1 MARTEREL
9 SDVQWAKLAP
19 LLPPQRPR
27 MGRPPKDHRLI
38 VEAFVWLDRTGVPWR
53 YLPGEF
59 GSWATVASRFY
70 RWRRQGVW
78 DRALQALQADADARG
93 ELTGCCSSSMAVWC
107 GLTSTLPGPGGGRL
121 RPTWRRKARG
131 ALADP
136 DQQGDREREALG
148 RSRGGYST
156 KLHLRVEGGGKPMV
170 ILATAGQHHEAPML
184 RPLMEAGAV
193 RRPRGRPRIRPG
205 RGLRRQGLQLPQP
218 AALPAPPR
226 HPGGDPEQV
235 EPAPPARL
243 RPGRLPRAHRVE
255 RTINRL
261 KQWRRVATRYEKREA
276 NYLTMVT
283 IAAIALL
290 WLE

>member
-1 MARTEREL
+1 MARTTREL
-9 SDVQWAKLAP
+9 TDAQWAKLAP

-38 VEAFVWLDRTGVPWR
+38 VEAIVWLDRTGVPWR

-131 ALADP
+131 LSPILTSRAIGRHWA
-136 DQQGDREREALG
+136 EA
-148 RSRGGYST
+148 
-156 KLHLRVEGGGKPMV
+156 
-170 ILATAGQHHEAPML
+170 A
-184 RPLMEAGAV
+184 
-193 RRPRGRPRIRPG
+193 
-205 RGLRRQGLQLPQP
+205 
-218 AALPAPPR
+218 
-226 HPGGDPEQV
+226 
-235 EPAPPARL
+235 
-243 RPGRLPRAHRVE
+243 
-255 RTINRL
+255 
-261 KQWRRVATRYEKREA
+261 VATPPSCTYGWSEVASR
-276 NYLTMVT
+276 
-283 IAAIALL
+283 
-290 WLE
+290 W